1 MSDAPNV
8 RFDIASFGELLSDPS
23 RVAMLLSLLHGL
35 SRPATELAEIA
46 GVSPATASAHLRKL
60 LGGSLVRVEQVGR
73 HRYFQLAGPQVADAL
88 EAMALHAPPRNPP
101 RTQDPERRMFT
112 DARTCYQHLAGKL
125 GVAWLSALQRQRL
138 LRAGGGGLELSPRG
152 IVRCGDAGLIAPKW
166 PAGKPCLDW
175 TERQNHLGGP
185 LGSLLTQ
192 GMLQQEWIVRHRGGR
207 AVRLTTRG
215 RRKLTSLGV
224 ELPQGQATDG
234 DIARA
239 SGSLAWSAGALAKPA
254 ARR

>member
-1 MSDAPNV
+1 MRDAPNV

-23 RVAMLLSLLHGL
+23 RVAMLLSLMHGL
-35 SRPATELAEIA
+35 TRPATELAEIA
-46 GVSPATASAHLRKL
+46 GVSQATASAHLKKL
-60 LGGSLVRVEQVGR
+60 LGGSLVRVEQRGR

-88 EAMALHAPPRNPP
+88 ETMALHAPPRKSARP
-101 RTQDPERRMFT
+101 QDFERRIFSN
-112 DARTCYQHLAGKL
+112 ARTCYQHLAGKL

-152 IVRCGDAGLIAPKW
+152 VLRCGDAGLVAPEW

-192 GMLQQEWIVRHRGGR
+192 AMLQQEWLVRHRGGR
-207 AVRLTTRG
+207 AVQLTTRG
-215 RRKLTSLGV
+215 RRKLTALGV
-224 ELPQGQATDG
+224 ELPEGQAPLT
-234 DIARA
+234 
-239 SGSLAWSAGALAKPA
+239 
-254 ARR
+254 